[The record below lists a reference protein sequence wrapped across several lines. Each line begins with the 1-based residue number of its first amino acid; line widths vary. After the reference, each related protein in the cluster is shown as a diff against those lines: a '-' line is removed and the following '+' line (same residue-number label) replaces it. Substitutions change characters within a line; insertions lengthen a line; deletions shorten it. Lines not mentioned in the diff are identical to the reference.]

1 MKSFIFLLILNLLKT
16 ISVYSKQYLCS
27 DINPNQ
33 SYCDS
38 NHSCQK
44 CLNADCQYC
53 LSDLNTCTQCKNKFL
68 FNKQCLF
75 NSPQGTYCDPFT
87 KICTKCKVDNC
98 INCQANVSY
107 CSQCDQQSNYIYL
120 YQNNCLNTKNDY
132 FDCDSLN
139 VCSIQ
144 PPTYC
149 TTNFQSCNYQTKVC
163 YQCQNGF
170 SKLIS
175 QPITLPS
182 CVSSQPPNSS
192 LIQGNYFQCP
202 NLCPQCNRNFDCLQC
217 QNTYYLQNGMCQI
230 CQNQNQGPNKS
241 TQICELCQ
249 VLNCQNCIQDSSIC
263 NKCIDGQLFSGL
275 KQLCSPQCN
284 QCEDQNTC
292 TPCGQNFYLKNKEYK
307 CKQGYYD
314 PINLICV
321 NCESN
326 TSKQACDQQIQNQC
340 YYFND
345 QNKCVDMKNKNL
357 YSNYKNECFEEK
369 PASTYCR
376 QEANNSTPFNTYL
389 CRQCSVYCQECTGD
403 SNIQCSS
410 CVDGIILK
418 DNTCEKKIEQVT
430 QQAKITSQATVGST
444 IALSAVQNV
453 FQSSSF
459 AVVNSALNCQKL
471 SFLILVNN
479 NLPNQIF
486 SPLHK
491 VKTISLEQDCFDQIP
506 NQTFCNENYECLK
519 CENPDCLSDLNTCT
533 QCINKYLYNN
543 QCKDSQPQGTYCEQS
558 TKICTKCKVDYCT
571 DCQIN
576 VNACQQCD
584 KQSQFLYLYL
594 NKCLNFKP
602 DYITCDSN
610 NLCTTKPATYCTAN
624 CQSFNYLTK
633 ECYQSSNGFTKLLS
647 QPPTLPTCVTSQ
659 PLNQS
664 LQSQQFIQCPQFCSQ
679 YDNKFNCL
687 QCQNNYYLLNKMCQ
701 ICQQQNYGPNKSSQI
716 CEQCQVPNCQN
727 CISDS
732 SICNKCANG
741 YFRNQNTCQ
750 PNHPISN
757 YCDER
762 NICIPCNNGCATCD
776 KYGNCNTCSAGC
788 VQCNDQNNCTAC
800 GQNVKIQNKECLCE
814 KGYYFDVK
822 LQYEFL
828 LLELLDLLSIVSIFD
843 LLLCQCYFFDD
854 QNKCLDM
861 KSQILYCNEQ
871 QQCYQ
876 MNPKNT
882 YCLKD
887 TSNTTPFNKY
897 LCKQCHQLCQECTG
911 SFNNECIGCIQDVIL
926 KNTTCEQLFLTYN
939 STVYTR
945 DKIEQVTQ
953 QTQTASQTTIGST
966 YILSAAQNIFSS
978 SSFAIITTGLTC
990 QKLSHLILVNINL
1003 PNQIYSP
1010 LEKLKNQLPSQQF
1023 KTLNQ
1028 YFQAFNKFKLNNLSR
1043 YKV

>member
-1 MKSFIFLLILNLLKT
+1 MERGQETFLLIG
-16 ISVYSKQYLCS
+16 I
-27 DINPNQ
+27 
-33 SYCDS
+33 
-38 NHSCQK
+38 
-44 CLNADCQYC
+44 
-53 LSDLNTCTQCKNKFL
+53 
-68 FNKQCLF
+68 
-75 NSPQGTYCDPFT
+75 
-87 KICTKCKVDNC
+87 
-98 INCQANVSY
+98 
-107 CSQCDQQSNYIYL
+107 
-120 YQNNCLNTKNDY
+120 
-132 FDCDSLN
+132 
-139 VCSIQ
+139 
-144 PPTYC
+144 PTYC
-149 TTNFQSCNYQTKVC
+149 TTNCQSCNYQTKVC

-217 QNTYYLQNGMCQI
+217 QNKYYLQNGMCQI

-249 VLNCQNCIQDSSIC
+249 VLNCQNCIQDTVSLAIQYLTIAI
-263 NKCIDGQLFSGL
+263 KDRYAFHAKQDVQLVINIEFAIVVVLNATSVKIKIL
-275 KQLCSPQCN
+275 
-284 QCEDQNTC
+284 
-292 TPCGQNFYLKNKEYK
+292 
-307 CKQGYYD
+307 D

-357 YSNYKNECFEEK
+357 YCNDKNECFEEK

-389 CRQCSVYCQECTGD
+389 CRQCSVYCQEC
-403 SNIQCSS
+403 
-410 CVDGIILK
+410 
-418 DNTCEKKIEQVT
+418 
-430 QQAKITSQATVGST
+430 AA
-444 IALSAVQNV
+444 
-453 FQSSSF
+453 
-459 AVVNSALNCQKL
+459 
-471 SFLILVNN
+471 
-479 NLPNQIF
+479 
-486 SPLHK
+486 
-491 VKTISLEQDCFDQIP
+491 ISLEQYCFDEIP
-506 NQTFCNENYECLK
+506 NQSFCNENYECLK

-533 QCINKYLYNN
+533 QCINKYLNNN

-800 GQNVKIQNKECLCE
+800 GQNVKIQNKECQYE
-814 KGYYFDVK
+814 KGYYNPS
-822 LQYEFL
+822 LQVCQICE
-828 LLELLDLLSIVSIFD
+828 SISQKTD
-843 LLLCQCYFFDD
+843 CNQQNKSQCYFFDD

-911 SFNNECIGCIQDVIL
+911 STNNECIGCIQDVIL

-953 QTQTASQTTIGST
+953 QTQTASQTNIGST

-990 QKLSHLILVNINL
+990 QKLSYLILSLLNNSDISFDQL
-1003 PNQIYSP
+1003 NQIGEIDILSCFLKLRKQLISLKQSGCRKTDEIEGTFYRQ
-1010 LEKLKNQLPSQQF
+1010 LDEFMRRGLNQMFHAIRCNDKKLLKLKLFENLNSIFKQF
-1023 KTLNQ
+1023 KIREKQCLIVQIQKNERSSGINFKIFNFAV
-1028 YFQAFNKFKLNNLSR
+1028 YFFILE
-1043 YKV
+1043 